1 MFSQT
6 KKQKQKKQKLNW
18 KKSPWSFR
26 AAIIAAIIAGVFGI
40 IYILLDKYLP
50 EKKPK
55 LEPNLNL
62 VDAVPLAYI
71 YAHNSLLI
79 SYVDLKLKNSGNT
92 ISFINNVIVEV
103 IQKQHVDI
111 SHTYTIKPPLSIISP
126 LDLLGIKP
134 YVDREL
140 QKDIKSRL
148 YLNLRLK
155 EDSLCRGCHIV
166 PVSETYNIPLSKID
180 KGNKKNWSIYHQV
193 KEKEPERIVLA
204 FGGDDSCVAQVKIV
218 IEADGKKLDS
228 NPLNILVLEGGLSR
242 EVELDSEEI
251 VEMSKKGNMPELTPS
266 LIRNKL
272 ESLKIPVP
280 KWLPEK

>member
-1 MFSQT
+1 MFYQT
-6 KKQKQKKQKLNW
+6 KKKMQKCKKISW
-18 KKSPWSFR
+18 KDGN
-26 AAIIAAIIAGVFGI
+26 IIAAIIITLGSI
-40 IYILLDKYLP
+40 IAIILTKYLP

-55 LEPNLNL
+55 LEPNLHL
-62 VDAVPLAYI
+62 VDTVPLAYI
-71 YAHNSLLI
+71 YAHNNLLI
-79 SYVDLKLKNSGNT
+79 SYVDLKLKNTGNT
-92 ISFINNVIVEV
+92 SSFINNVIVEV
-103 IQKQHVDI
+103 IQKQHLDI
-111 SHTYTIKPPLSIISP
+111 SHTYTIKPPLSLISL
-126 LDLLGIKP
+126 LDLLVGIKP

-140 QKDIKSRL
+140 QKDIKSQL

-155 EDSLCRGCHIV
+155 EDSLCEGCHIV
-166 PVSETYNIPLSKID
+166 PVSGTYNIPLSKID
-180 KGNKKNWSIYHQV
+180 KGNKKNWSIYHEV

-204 FGGDDSCVAQVKIV
+204 FGGDDSYVAQVKIV

-266 LIRNKL
+266 LVRNKL

>member
-1 MFSQT
+1 MFYQT
-6 KKQKQKKQKLNW
+6 KKKMQKCKKISW
-18 KKSPWSFR
+18 KDGN
-26 AAIIAAIIAGVFGI
+26 IIAAIIITLGSI
-40 IYILLDKYLP
+40 IAIILTKYLP
-50 EKKPK
+50 EKNVK
-55 LEPNLNL
+55 LEPNLHL
-62 VDAVPLAYI
+62 VDTVPLAYI
-71 YAHNSLLI
+71 YAHNNLLI
-79 SYVDLKLKNSGNT
+79 SYVDLKLKNTGNT
-92 ISFINNVIVEV
+92 SSFINNVIVEV
-103 IQKQHVDI
+103 IQKQHLDI
-111 SHTYTIKPPLSIISP
+111 SHTYTIKPPLSLISL
-126 LDLLGIKP
+126 LDLLVGIKP

-155 EDSLCRGCHIV
+155 EDSLCEGCHIV
-166 PVSETYNIPLSKID
+166 PVSGTYNIPLSKID
-180 KGNKKNWSIYHQV
+180 KGNKKNWSIYHEV

-204 FGGDDSCVAQVKIV
+204 FGGDDSYVAQVKIV

-266 LIRNKL
+266 LVRNKL

>member
-1 MFSQT
+1 MFYQT
-6 KKQKQKKQKLNW
+6 KKKMQKCKKISW
-18 KKSPWSFR
+18 KDGN
-26 AAIIAAIIAGVFGI
+26 IIAAIIITLGSI
-40 IYILLDKYLP
+40 IAIILTKYLP

-55 LEPNLNL
+55 LEPNLHL
-62 VDAVPLAYI
+62 VDTVPLAYI
-71 YAHNSLLI
+71 YAHNNLLI
-79 SYVDLKLKNSGNT
+79 SYVDLKLKNTGNT
-92 ISFINNVIVEV
+92 SSFINNVIVEV
-103 IQKQHVDI
+103 IQKQHLDI
-111 SHTYTIKPPLSIISP
+111 SHTYTIKPPLSLISL
-126 LDLLGIKP
+126 LDLLVGIKP

-155 EDSLCRGCHIV
+155 EDSLCEGCHIV
-166 PVSETYNIPLSKID
+166 PVSGTYNIPLSKID
-180 KGNKKNWSIYHQV
+180 KGNKKNWSIYHEV

-204 FGGDDSCVAQVKIV
+204 FGGDDSYVAQVKIV

-266 LIRNKL
+266 LVRNKL